1 MFNLLSKCNTVA
13 EIEKT
18 KATYY
23 PQMLQSDINYLENVD
38 DEEQYP
44 AARCAVTSF
53 VYMYQKSSSQ
63 MVEAMNNANKRM
75 RVRASV
81 DVVNSTILLLK
92 MEAERF
98 ERQKQFA
105 SSCESALTNKG
116 SQLRSEVWNKAK
128 ESKEELRVGVTIMEN
143 EDPPHYECV
152 VRSINQMWIVEVA
165 CVDDDGLFENTCTCG
180 VVEKDMVPCM
190 HVMAVVKSKLIP
202 DLTPTNVMPHCWSAA
217 TWRRQFPKE
226 ASIACNIDLDYLKL
240 KYTAN
245 DKLRY
250 MPDFIGKRKRGR
262 PKGNTR
268 YKSAIEKAMETKK
281 PKKMRKRPI
290 DDDGLG
296 PDDVEFGF
304 GVQTSN
310 GNVDG
315 AEGAV

>member
-23 PQMLQSDINYLENVD
+23 PQMLQSDINYLENVG

-128 ESKEELRVGVTIMEN
+128 ESKEELHVGVTKMEN
-143 EDPPHYECV
+143 E
-152 VRSINQMWIVEVA
+152 
-165 CVDDDGLFENTCTCG
+165 
-180 VVEKDMVPCM
+180 
-190 HVMAVVKSKLIP
+190 
-202 DLTPTNVMPHCWSAA
+202 
-217 TWRRQFPKE
+217 E
-226 ASIACNIDLDYLKL
+226 A
-240 KYTAN
+240 
-245 DKLRY
+245 
-250 MPDFIGKRKRGR
+250 
-262 PKGNTR
+262 
-268 YKSAIEKAMETKK
+268 
-281 PKKMRKRPI
+281 
-290 DDDGLG
+290 
-296 PDDVEFGF
+296 
-304 GVQTSN
+304 
-310 GNVDG
+310 
-315 AEGAV
+315 

>member
-1 MFNLLSKCNTVA
+1 
-13 EIEKT
+13 
-18 KATYY
+18 
-23 PQMLQSDINYLENVD
+23 
-38 DEEQYP
+38 
-44 AARCAVTSF
+44 
-53 VYMYQKSSSQ
+53 
-63 MVEAMNNANKRM
+63 
-75 RVRASV
+75 
-81 DVVNSTILLLK
+81 
-92 MEAERF
+92 
-98 ERQKQFA
+98 
-105 SSCESALTNKG
+105 
-116 SQLRSEVWNKAK
+116 
-128 ESKEELRVGVTIMEN
+128 
-143 EDPPHYECV
+143 
-152 VRSINQMWIVEVA
+152 
-165 CVDDDGLFENTCTCG
+165 
-180 VVEKDMVPCM
+180 
-190 HVMAVVKSKLIP
+190 
-202 DLTPTNVMPHCWSAA
+202 MPHCWSAA